1 MVLFQTPNCKI
12 KLMHSN
18 IAKPFFSN
26 TGNEPEPNNLL
37 SLPGISKK
45 YDIQIYNII
54 LPPIDTSLSMPNIKK
69 KIKNQPL

>member
-1 MVLFQTPNCKI
+1 
-12 KLMHSN
+12 MHSN

-26 TGNEPEPNNLL
+26 TGNEPNNFL